1 MRISIQEQD
10 FDVNAEL
17 AALQSSAELGALVS
31 FVGLVREF
39 SGESCGDSLYLE
51 HYPAMSCAALE
62 AIVSAALQR
71 WSLLDV
77 RVIHRVGH
85 LPAREKIV
93 LVATAAGHR
102 GDAFAACE
110 YIIDRLKTDAPF
122 WKKECSARG
131 GEWLTTKDSDVQ
143 RAARWEVKS

>member
-1 MRISIQEQD
+1 MRISIQQQD

-17 AALQSSAELGALVS
+17 TALQRSAELGALVS

-39 SGESCGDSLYLE
+39 SGGGKGDSLYLE
-51 HYPAMSCAALE
+51 HYPAMSGAALE
-62 AIVSAALQR
+62 AIVSKAIQR
-71 WSLLDV
+71 WSLLDA

-85 LPAREKIV
+85 LSAREKIV
-93 LVATAAGHR
+93 LVATAAAHR